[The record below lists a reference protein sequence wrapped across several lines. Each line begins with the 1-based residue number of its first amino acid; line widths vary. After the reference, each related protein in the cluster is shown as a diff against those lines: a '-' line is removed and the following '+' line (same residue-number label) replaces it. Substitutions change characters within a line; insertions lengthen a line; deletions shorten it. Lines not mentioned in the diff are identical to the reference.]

1 MTADEEYRIAAETL
15 AESVL
20 VVGGGRTGQSVATQI
35 ADGDQKPDASAPP
48 DMVILAVDASQSN
61 EGTALEFPTLP
72 DAAVRIAAV
81 TVPDSPIAG
90 EGAILETLEEEVD
103 TVVLASG
110 SGAEDLTTLV
120 TTLVSMVRD
129 SGIVN
134 VDLADIE
141 TVFRS
146 VELAGLGVGNGPISE
161 PVTAVYNAFESL
173 PRAIET
179 DAASG
184 VIVDVKGPSSMS
196 VTNIDEIVSTVR
208 DRVGPNAH
216 VIWGGAVDA
225 DTVGQLEIRLV
236 LGGVKNVRVAPGDS
250 CPRCGTPLSAYTLD
264 GRTMVSCDTCGF
276 AGISVRLRE

>member
-1 MTADEEYRIAAETL
+1 MTADEEYRIAAEAL

-20 VVGGGRTGQSVATQI
+20 VVGGGRTGESVATQI
-35 ADGDQKPDASAPP
+35 ADGDRKTDTSAPP
-48 DMVILAVDASQSN
+48 DMVILAVDASQSD
-61 EGTALEFPTLP
+61 EETALEFPTLP

-81 TVPDSPIAG
+81 TVPDSPVAG
-90 EGAILETLEEEVD
+90 EGAILETLEEQVD

-110 SGAEDLTTLV
+110 SGADDLTALV

-196 VTNIDEIVSTVR
+196 VANIDEIVSTVR
-208 DRVGPNAH
+208 DRVGPDAH

-225 DTVGQLEIRLV
+225 DTVDRLEIRLV

-250 CPRCGTPLSAYTLD
+250 CPRCGTSLSAYTLD
-264 GRTMVSCDTCGF
+264 SRTMVSCDTCGF